1 VLRDDAIAMILQRH
15 HKVTGASARGLKP
28 FLLLWLGKIGNDLWK
43 EIVFVSSPA
52 RLSHISRDGSTD
64 FILPACVRQR
74 QRDRGHEME
83 RPDEGEEI
91 DSPFLSAKSMA
102 PCLVWKCN

>member
-74 QRDRGHEME
+74 QR
-83 RPDEGEEI
+83 
-91 DSPFLSAKSMA
+91 A
-102 PCLVWKCN
+102 